1 MEKVAVQ
8 KLKENKIDYVRTSF
22 SSNFSINLFNE
33 LTSILQLIFT
43 IIKFKA
49 DIIHIVSPKAILIGG
64 LACKIL
70 NKRK

>member
-49 DIIHIVSPKAILIGG
+49 DIIHIVSPKLF
-64 LACKIL
+64 
-70 NKRK
+70 